1 MTMFAVVNAILA
13 VSLAADTPSIVI
25 EQDNSGA
32 PVNVADLGQQSA
44 AAAKVR
50 PSVQNEQREILEKLR
65 VQSALRSAHE
75 ALNNRQYSAAI
86 TQLEPFLDLASTT
99 PDLLSTLESAYRG
112 RISELLADGA
122 SGQAAIVAER
132 LRILSNE
139 MIQPT
144 GAAKQS
150 PIQEVTQAAAQ
161 EVEAVTK
168 PLVARRVFP
177 QTEVTPE
184 DEPKPTTAFGRVGKQ
199 MAASG
204 KQMAASVKSL
214 IPRAITGESKETA
227 EPKTIEARGKM
238 DDSESLTQSID
249 APAALQQALKLFQ
262 DKRYPEALVAFE
274 EAGKTDPGLLRGQ
287 QPRWGYCL
295 LFVTIDRYNELLDQN
310 PDSIDPSVWRELK
323 RDAENARRLA
333 PKISYCDTVVSSIDE
348 RLKASLAHVQ
358 SAPAV
363 VTNAKATQAY
373 GHSREAVAQPVA
385 FKHHVGMQQNWSVT
399 ETANFVIYHRNPALA
414 EEVAQLS
421 ERARTASQDQWFRD
435 EASPDWEPKCHMY
448 LYPTGQEYSMA
459 TNVGPESPGH
469 SSVVNNSGQIQRREV
484 HLRADDPTMKYA
496 VLPHEVTHVVLAGR
510 FGTHSLPRWAD
521 EGMAVL
527 TEPVDKQDA
536 HLANLARTHA
546 MGRAY
551 TCGQVMTM
559 AQYPAGDRMRDFY
572 AHSVGI
578 CRCLVERHGHE
589 KLVQF
594 LRLSLDTGNYEQAL
608 NQIYGMNSFTE
619 LEREFRGFVG
629 TIGSAPATF
638 AGR

>member
-13 VSLAADTPSIVI
+13 VSLAADSPSIVI

-32 PVNVADLGQQSA
+32 PVNVADLGRQSA
-44 AAAKVR
+44 AAAKVQ
-50 PSVQNEQREILEKLR
+50 PSVQHEQRQILEKLR
-65 VQSALRSAHE
+65 VQSALRTAHE

-86 TQLEPFLDLASTT
+86 AQLEPFLDLASTT

-112 RISELLADGA
+112 RISELLAEGA

-139 MIQPT
+139 MIQPS
-144 GAAKQS
+144 GSAKQAS
-150 PIQEVTQAAAQ
+150 GQQVTQAAAQ

-168 PLVARRVFP
+168 PLIAGRVFP
-177 QTEVTPE
+177 STQA
-184 DEPKPTTAFGRVGKQ
+184 EPKEEEKPASAFGKVGKQ

-214 IPRAITGESKETA
+214 IPRAITGQSA
-227 EPKTIEARGKM
+227 EPVEPKAIEARGKM
-238 DDSESLTQSID
+238 DDSETLTQSID

-274 EAGKTDPGLLRGQ
+274 EAGKNDPGLLRGQ
-287 QPRWGYCL
+287 HARWGYCL

-310 PDSIDPSVWRELK
+310 PESIDPSVWRDLK
-323 RDAENARRLA
+323 KDAENARRLA
-333 PKISYCDTVVSSIDE
+333 PKINYCDTVINSIDE
-348 RLKASLAHVQ
+348 RLSASLARVQ

-363 VTNAKATQAY
+363 VMNAKATQAY

-399 ETANFVIYHRNPALA
+399 ETTNFVIYHRNPALA

-421 ERARTASQDQWFRD
+421 ERARTSSQDHWFRD

-536 HLANLARTHA
+536 HLANLARTHV

-559 AQYPAGDRMRDFY
+559 AQYPPGDRMRDFY

-608 NQIYGMNSFTE
+608 KQIYGMNSFAE

-629 TIGSAPATF
+629 TIGSTPATF

>member
-13 VSLAADTPSIVI
+13 VSLAADSPSIVI

-44 AAAKVR
+44 AAAKVQ
-50 PSVQNEQREILEKLR
+50 PSVQNEQRQILEKLR
-65 VQSALRSAHE
+65 VQSALRTAHE
-75 ALNNRQYSAAI
+75 ALNNRQYTAAI

-112 RISELLADGA
+112 RISELLAEGA

-139 MIQPT
+139 MIQPA
-144 GAAKQS
+144 GATKQA
-150 PIQEVTQAAAQ
+150 PVQEVAQAAAQ

-168 PLVARRVFP
+168 PLVAKRTFP
-177 QTEVTPE
+177 NTQA
-184 DEPKPTTAFGRVGKQ
+184 EPKEEAKPASAFGKVGKQ

-214 IPRAITGESKETA
+214 IPRAITGQSAEPA

-238 DDSESLTQSID
+238 DDSETLTQSID

-274 EAGKTDPGLLRGQ
+274 EAGKNDPGLLRGQ
-287 QPRWGYCL
+287 QARWGYCL

-310 PDSIDPSVWRELK
+310 PESIDPSVWRELK
-323 RDAENARRLA
+323 KDAENARRLA
-333 PKISYCDTVVSSIDE
+333 PKISYCDTVINSIDE
-348 RLKASLAHVQ
+348 RLSASLARVQ

-373 GHSREAVAQPVA
+373 SHSREAVAQPVA

-399 ETANFVIYHRNPALA
+399 ETTNFVIYHRDPALA

-421 ERARTASQDQWFRD
+421 ERARTSSQNHWFRD

-536 HLANLARTHA
+536 HLANLARTHV

-559 AQYPAGDRMRDFY
+559 AQYPPGDRMRDFY

-608 NQIYGMNSFTE
+608 KQIYGMNSFAE

-629 TIGSAPATF
+629 TIGSTPATF